1 MIMKIVKKFLITKE
15 QMTNMT
21 FMDGDQVLQFTT
33 IQQFMKKW
41 IDKRLSIYQL
51 RKKATM
57 IQLVQQYIVQY
68 NYKRFVDEKLM
79 GKDSID
85 DLILRFTPMNAITNN
100 QNPDLYQVIKQ
111 LESDKEVVSKMD
123 HDYLLDKTV
132 KFYHKYD
139 P

>member
-1 MIMKIVKKFLITKE
+1 
-15 QMTNMT
+15 
-21 FMDGDQVLQFTT
+21 
-33 IQQFMKKW
+33 
-41 IDKRLSIYQL
+41 
-51 RKKATM
+51 
-57 IQLVQQYIVQY
+57 
-68 NYKRFVDEKLM
+68 M

-85 DLILRFTPMNAITNN
+85 DLILRFTPMNVITNN

>member
-1 MIMKIVKKFLITKE
+1 MKIVKKFLITKE

-41 IDKRLSIYQL
+41 IDRRLSIYQL

-85 DLILRFTPMNAITNN
+85 DLILRFTPMNVITNN